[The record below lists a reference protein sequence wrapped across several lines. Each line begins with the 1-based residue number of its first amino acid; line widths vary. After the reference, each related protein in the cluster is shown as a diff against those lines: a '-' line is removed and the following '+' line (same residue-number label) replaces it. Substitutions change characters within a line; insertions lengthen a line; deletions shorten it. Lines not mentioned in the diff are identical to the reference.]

1 MTDFV
6 FLFEFGLAAMVY
18 VLSGRDDDYAC
29 RFGSYQDLD
38 CVASSLFFFF
48 CFRVCW
54 NRDANCH
61 SCASLSLT
69 HVLVGGST
77 VQTLGRVR

>member
-1 MTDFV
+1 MIMLVGLARTKIQIVSRHLFV
-6 FLFEFGLAAMVY
+6 FL
-18 VLSGRDDDYAC
+18 
-29 RFGSYQDLD
+29 
-38 CVASSLFFFF
+38 

-69 HVLVGGST
+69 HWHVLVGFST
-77 VQTLGRVR
+77 VQTLGHVR

>member
-1 MTDFV
+1 MIMLVGLARTKIWIVSRHLFV
-6 FLFEFGLAAMVY
+6 FL
-18 VLSGRDDDYAC
+18 
-29 RFGSYQDLD
+29 
-38 CVASSLFFFF
+38 

-69 HVLVGGST
+69 HVFVGFWT
-77 VQTLGRVR
+77 MQTLGRAR

>member
-6 FLFEFGLAAMVY
+6 FLLEFGLAAMVY

-38 CVASSLFFFF
+38 CVTSSL
-48 CFRVCW
+48 CFSLF
-54 NRDANCH
+54 
-61 SCASLSLT
+61 SC
-69 HVLVGGST
+69 VLEP
-77 VQTLGRVR
+77 

>member
-1 MTDFV
+1 MIDFV
-6 FLFEFGLAAMVY
+6 FLFEFGLAAMVF
-18 VLSGRDDDYAC
+18 VLSERDDDYAF

-38 CVASSLFFFF
+38 CVASCLF

-69 HVLVGGST
+69 HWPVLVGIST